1 MATPSI
7 ANTLLCL
14 FSKDE
19 CLVFDDCKMDF
30 VGIYQINDIW
40 PGLYKGKDFSSEE
53 NLDAAYFCPE
63 YKQLAF
69 FQKDQCAIQNYE
81 TKAWTYG
88 PISKFFTVPTGYEKF
103 YQGVTAASTGVRE
116 ENICLYRDHQY
127 IYGPIGDP
135 TTGNKVALQASN
147 PDTLESNGWT
157 ALKSDQVV
165 VASTLMC
172 RTTGQ
177 SAGDPTQPVRTL
189 FYLDTDGNYYFTFDN
204 TNSPLPIIHGSFLL
218 TKLWPEFDGKKYP
231 INAAT
236 RIDPSLLNNVSPKP
250 KPLQPGPVL
259 PHNSLC
265 DELPNIMKSVCS
277 LTVLMHKV
285 IDACYPQSAW
295 PTEPYPDGCSTPG
308 NGCGC
313 KGKGNQGGS
322 NQGCGCKGHH
332 HHHHGCGCN
341 GKS

>member
-1 MATPSI
+1 MASPSI
-7 ANTLLCL
+7 ANTFLCL
-14 FSKDE
+14 FSKDK
-19 CLVFDDCKMDF
+19 CIIIDDCNKKF
-30 VGIYQINDIW
+30 VGVYSIANIW
-40 PGLYKGKDFSSEE
+40 KDLPNIFSMKE
-53 NLDAAYFCPE
+53 NVDAAYFCPE

-69 FQKDQCAIQNYE
+69 FQKDQFAVQNYE
-81 TKAWTYG
+81 TDTWKYG
-88 PISKFFTVPTGYEKF
+88 PISKFFSVPAGSEDF
-103 YQGVTAASTGVRE
+103 YNGVTAASTGVRE
-116 ENICLYRDHQY
+116 QNICLYREHQF
-127 IYGPIGDP
+127 ICGPISDV
-135 TTGNKVALQASN
+135 TTGNKLTLSGL
-147 PDTLESNGWT
+147 DTLENNGWT
-157 ALKSDQVV
+157 GLKADQVV

-177 SAGDPTQPVRTL
+177 YAGNPSDPVRTL

-204 TNSPLPIIHGSFLL
+204 THSPLPIIHGSFPL
-218 TKLWPEFDGKKYP
+218 TDLWSGFDSKEFP
-231 INAAT
+231 ISAAT
-236 RIDPSLLNNVSPKP
+236 RVDPSLIKNVSPN
-250 KPLQPGPVL
+250 PLQPGPVL

-313 KGKGNQGGS
+313 KGKGNQGSG

-332 HHHHGCGCN
+332 HGHHHHGCGCKGN
-341 GKS
+341 G